1 MELTSKWLPCTLC
14 HQVPIL
20 LIILFTKCDNSS
32 LYNLFYAQAC
42 AQRSSRSLKSY
53 SKSNLRL
60 ISNFAALGVHHIFL
74 RSSENKTQLWF
85 FCFVATDLCSPSHT
99 FFPSGLSPAGTLWGD
114 SDPSRG
120 GEAHHPEGQ
129 ESAPAS
135 VWPAR
140 LWVCPPH
147 PGCQP
152 QSHSSSLQQLQ
163 RAVPEQLG
171 RSGDTWP
178 HSARLGVV
186 DAWPAKK
193 KYSTDIYWIF
203 FFQKMVVWDI
213 I

>member
-1 MELTSKWLPCTLC
+1 MVSVYFMSPSMTSVTIPLFKSIPCSGLC
-14 HQVPIL
+14 SKLFKVIEA
-20 LIILFTKCDNSS
+20 LIF
-32 LYNLFYAQAC
+32 FYVFF
-42 AQRSSRSLKSY
+42 
-53 SKSNLRL
+53 N
-60 ISNFAALGVHHIFL
+60 IFL
-74 RSSENKTQLWF
+74 L
-85 FCFVATDLCSPSHT
+85 CFAATDLCSPSHT

-120 GEAHHPEGQ
+120 GEAHHSEGQ

-135 VWPAR
+135 VWPAWLR
-140 LWVCPPH
+140 VCPPH

-171 RSGDTWP
+171 RSCDTGP

-193 KYSTDIYWIF
+193 KYSTDMYWIF